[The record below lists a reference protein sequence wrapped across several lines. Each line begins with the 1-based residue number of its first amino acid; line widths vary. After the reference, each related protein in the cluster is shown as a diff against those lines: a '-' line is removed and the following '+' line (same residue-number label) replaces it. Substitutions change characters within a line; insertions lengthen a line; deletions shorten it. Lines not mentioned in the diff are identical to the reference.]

1 MSQVERAVSCFRE
14 GFNCSQAVF
23 STYGPQLGL
32 DRELALKV
40 TGPFGAGMA
49 RMGQVCGAVT
59 GSFMVIGLIRG
70 RTRAEDEETRE
81 KAYRLVH
88 EFVDQF
94 TARNGSILCRELLG
108 CDLSTEEGQALA
120 EERNL
125 FDTLCPKFIQDA
137 AEIMEQFLE

>member
-1 MSQVERAVSCFRE
+1 MSQVERAVSCFQQ
-14 GFNCSQAVF
+14 GFNCSQAVC

-59 GSFMVIGLIRG
+59 GSFMVIGLIHG

-81 KAYRLVH
+81 KAYRLVD
-88 EFVDQF
+88 EFVAQF

-108 CDLSTEEGQALA
+108 CDVSTEEGRALA
-120 EERNL
+120 RERNL
-125 FDTLCPKFIQDA
+125 FDTLCPKLVQDA
-137 AEIMEQFLE
+137 AEILDQFLE

>member
-1 MSQVERAVSCFRE
+1 MSQAKRAVSCFRE

-23 STYGPQLGL
+23 STYGPPLGL
-32 DRELALKV
+32 DRELALKI

-59 GSFMVIGLIRG
+59 GSFMVIGLIHG

-81 KAYRLVH
+81 KAYKLVN

-94 TARNGSILCRELLG
+94 TSRNGSILCRDLLG
-108 CDLSTEEGQALA
+108 CDVSTEEGRALA
-120 EERNL
+120 EEQNL
-125 FDTLCPKFIQDA
+125 FDTRCPKLVQDA
-137 AEIMEQFLE
+137 AEILEQFLE

>member
-1 MSQVERAVSCFRE
+1 MSQVERAVSCFQE
-14 GFNCSQAVF
+14 GFSCSQAMI

-40 TGPFGAGMA
+40 AGPFGAGMG

-59 GSFMVIGLIRG
+59 GSFMVIGLIHG
-70 RTRAEDEETRE
+70 RTRAEDAETRDE
-81 KAYRLVH
+81 AYRRVN

-108 CDLSTEEGQALA
+108 CDVSTVEGRALA
-120 EERNL
+120 KERNL
-125 FDTLCPKFIQDA
+125 FDTLCPKLVQDA
-137 AEIMEQFLE
+137 AEILEQFLE